1 VAADSTDA
9 LDGKIAWYALAQA
22 EDPIGM
28 HSKEAWQRRYC
39 GLHLRAERFKATYSR
54 AFGTAMPEPSVS
66 APRALFI
73 SGAPP
78 RTETE
83 LCLMKAMTVV
93 GWAPIPVIMMQRD
106 TLKTYYSLLAPREIH
121 EWCDYLPDP
130 AALMERAGT
139 MVASCGSLGALQAL
153 EVNGVRV
160 GGHAIA
166 TARRRERI
174 GTVDFTSKAV
184 RELLISYL
192 AGSMAA
198 AQAAAAIISAT
209 EPNLVF
215 AVDTVYT
222 PKGEIFDT
230 ALAAGIPFIRWFPAH
245 KNNTLMLKRYTNA
258 NRDSD
263 LNSIADSSWQL
274 VKRMRWDESHHREVD
289 DELLKSYTSG
299 EWYGETATQFDRPI
313 VDPDGACAALGI
325 DRAKKLAVVFAH
337 IAWDA
342 SFGRGRDLF
351 SDYEEWLVE
360 TVRAACANTH
370 LQWLI
375 KIHPAHTGKGEIDFY
390 QVEPSEVRILRERIG
405 VLPPHV
411 KVIPADAKISTY
423 ALFPLIDWAL
433 TVRGTA
439 GLEAARLGIP
449 VLTGGTGRYDRKG
462 FTIDSETREEYIGK
476 IARLHEIPRLSP
488 EETEL
493 ANRYAFALFRL
504 RPLPLS
510 TVSLEYD
517 KKYGAEAFYNGVH
530 IRNRTPLSWTAAPDL
545 NAFADWATW
554 SEDEDFLLPPARAQ
568 TVRAQPKPLRRTA
581 LARTRDWFEVGHDLV
596 KRSRDLFATA
606 FSAAER

>member
-1 VAADSTDA
+1 
-9 LDGKIAWYALAQA
+9 
-22 EDPIGM
+22 M
-28 HSKEAWQRRYC
+28 HSKEAWQRRC
-39 GLHLRAERFKATYSR
+39 SALVQRAERFRSTYRS
-54 AFGTAMPEPSVS
+54 AFGTAMPERSAS

-83 LCLMKAMTVV
+83 LCLMKALAVV
-93 GWAPIPVIMMQRD
+93 GWVPIPVIMMQPD
-106 TLKTYYSLLAPREIH
+106 TLKTYYSLLAPRQIFQ
-121 EWCDYLPDP
+121 WQDYLPD
-130 AALMERAGT
+130 LGGLKDRAGT
-139 MVASCGSLGALQAL
+139 IIDSCRSLGALQAL
-153 EVNGVRV
+153 EVDGVRV

-166 TARRRERI
+166 TMRRQERI
-174 GTVDFTSKAV
+174 GTVDFSSKLV
-184 RELLISYL
+184 RELLVTYL
-192 AGSMAA
+192 AQSMAA
-198 AQAAAAIISAT
+198 AKAAAAIISAT
-209 EPNLVF
+209 SPSLVL

-222 PKGEIFDT
+222 PKGQIFDT
-230 ALAAGIPFIRWFPAH
+230 ALSAGIPFVRWFPAH
-245 KNNTLMLKRYTNA
+245 KNNALMLKRYTNA

-263 LNSIADSSWQL
+263 LNSLADSSWQL
-274 VKRMRWDESHHREVD
+274 VKRMRWDKSHHREVD
-289 DELLKSYTSG
+289 EELLKSYSSG

-313 VDPDGACAALGI
+313 VDPDGARAALGI
-325 DRAKKLAVVFAH
+325 DRSKKLAVVFAH

-390 QVEPSEVRILRERIG
+390 QAEPSEVRILRERLG

-411 KVIPADAKISTY
+411 KVMPADAKISTY
-423 ALFPLIDWAL
+423 ALFPLMDSAL

-462 FTIDSETREEYIGK
+462 FTIDSETREEYLGK
-476 IARLHEIPRLSP
+476 IARLHEIPHLSP

-510 TVSLEYD
+510 TVTLEYD

-530 IRNRTPLSWTAAPDL
+530 IRNRTPRSWIAAPDL

-554 SEDEDFLLPPARAQ
+554 SQDEDFLLPPARVQ
-568 TVRAQPKPLRRTA
+568 TVSMSTKKFSGTVFAG
-581 LARTRDWFEVGHDLV
+581 ARNLFEIGYGLV
-596 KRSRDLFATA
+596 ERSRH
-606 FSAAER
+606 R

>member
-1 VAADSTDA
+1 
-9 LDGKIAWYALAQA
+9 
-22 EDPIGM
+22 M
-28 HSKEAWQRRYC
+28 HSKEAWQRRC
-39 GLHLRAERFKATYSR
+39 SALVQRAERFKSTYRS
-54 AFGTAMPEPSVS
+54 AFGTAMPERSAS
-66 APRALFI
+66 APRAVFI

-83 LCLMKAMTVV
+83 LCLMKALAVV
-93 GWAPIPVIMMQRD
+93 GWVPIPVIMMQPD
-106 TLKTYYSLLAPREIH
+106 TLKTYYSMLAPRQILQ
-121 EWCDYLPDP
+121 WQDYLPDFGG
-130 AALMERAGT
+130 LKDRAGT
-139 MVASCGSLGALQAL
+139 IIDSCRSLGALQAL
-153 EVNGVRV
+153 EVDGVRV

-166 TARRRERI
+166 TMRRQERI
-174 GTVDFTSKAV
+174 GTVDFSSKLV
-184 RELLISYL
+184 RELLVTYL
-192 AGSMAA
+192 AQSMAA
-198 AQAAAAIISAT
+198 AKAAAAIISAT
-209 EPNLVF
+209 SPSLVL

-222 PKGEIFDT
+222 PKGQIFDT
-230 ALAAGIPFIRWFPAH
+230 ALSAGIPFVRWFPAH
-245 KNNTLMLKRYTNA
+245 KNNALMLKRYTNA

-263 LNSIADSSWQL
+263 LNSLADSSWQL
-274 VKRMRWDESHHREVD
+274 VKRMRWDKSHHREVD
-289 DELLKSYTSG
+289 EELLKSYSSG

-313 VDPDGACAALGI
+313 VDPDGARAALGI
-325 DRAKKLAVVFAH
+325 DRSKKLAVVFAH

-390 QVEPSEVRILRERIG
+390 QAEPSEVRILRERLG

-411 KVIPADAKISTY
+411 KVMPADAKISTY
-423 ALFPLIDWAL
+423 ALFPLMDSAL

-462 FTIDSETREEYIGK
+462 FTIDSETREEYLGK
-476 IARLHEIPRLSP
+476 IARLHEIPHLSP

-510 TVSLEYD
+510 TVTLEYD

-530 IRNRTPLSWTAAPDL
+530 IRNRTPRSWIAAPDL

-554 SEDEDFLLPPARAQ
+554 SQDEDFLLPPGRVQ
-568 TVRAQPKPLRRTA
+568 TVSTPTTRFSGAV
-581 LARTRDWFEVGHDLV
+581 LAGA
-596 KRSRDLFATA
+596 RDLFEIGYGLV
-606 FSAAER
+606 ERSRHR

>member
-1 VAADSTDA
+1 
-9 LDGKIAWYALAQA
+9 
-22 EDPIGM
+22 M
-28 HSKEAWQRRYC
+28 HSKEAWQRRC
-39 GLHLRAERFKATYSR
+39 SALVQRAERFKSTYRS
-54 AFGTAMPEPSVS
+54 AFGTAMPERSAS
-66 APRALFI
+66 APRAVFI

-83 LCLMKAMTVV
+83 LCLMKALAVV
-93 GWAPIPVIMMQRD
+93 GWVPIPVIMMQPD
-106 TLKTYYSLLAPREIH
+106 TLKTYYSMLAPRQILQ
-121 EWCDYLPDP
+121 WQDYLPDFGG
-130 AALMERAGT
+130 LKDRAGT
-139 MVASCGSLGALQAL
+139 IIDSCRSLGALQAL
-153 EVNGVRV
+153 EVDGVRV

-166 TARRRERI
+166 TMRRQERI
-174 GTVDFTSKAV
+174 GTVDFSSKLV
-184 RELLISYL
+184 RELLVTYL
-192 AGSMAA
+192 AQSMAA
-198 AQAAAAIISAT
+198 AKAAAAIISAT
-209 EPNLVF
+209 SPSLVL

-222 PKGEIFDT
+222 PKGQIFDT
-230 ALAAGIPFIRWFPAH
+230 ALSAGIPFVRWFPAH
-245 KNNTLMLKRYTNA
+245 KNNALMLKRYTNA

-263 LNSIADSSWQL
+263 LNSLADSSWQL
-274 VKRMRWDESHHREVD
+274 VKRMRWDKSHHREVD
-289 DELLKSYTSG
+289 EELLKSYSSG

-313 VDPDGACAALGI
+313 VDPDSARAALGI
-325 DRAKKLAVVFAH
+325 DRSKKLAVVFAH

-390 QVEPSEVRILRERIG
+390 QAEPSEVRILRERLG

-411 KVIPADAKISTY
+411 KVMPADAKISTY
-423 ALFPLIDWAL
+423 ALFPLMDSAL

-462 FTIDSETREEYIGK
+462 FTIDSETREEYLGK
-476 IARLHEIPRLSP
+476 IARLHEIPHLSP

-510 TVSLEYD
+510 TVTLEYD

-530 IRNRTPLSWTAAPDL
+530 IRNRTPRSWIAAPDL

-554 SEDEDFLLPPARAQ
+554 SQDEDFLLPPARVQ
-568 TVRAQPKPLRRTA
+568 TVSTPTKRLSGAV
-581 LARTRDWFEVGHDLV
+581 LAGA
-596 KRSRDLFATA
+596 RDLFEIGYGLV
-606 FSAAER
+606 ERSRHR

>member
-1 VAADSTDA
+1 MP
-9 LDGKIAWYALAQA
+9 G
-22 EDPIGM
+22 ED
-28 HSKEAWQRRYC
+28 AWQRRYSA
-39 GLHLRAERFKATYSR
+39 LEQRAKRFKSTYRR
-54 AFGTAMPEPSVS
+54 AFGAAMPEPGAS

-83 LCLMKAMTVV
+83 LCLMKALAVV
-93 GWAPIPVIMMQRD
+93 GWVPIPVIMMQAD
-106 TLKTYYSLLAPREIH
+106 TLKTYYSLIGSRQIH
-121 EWCDYLPDP
+121 EWSDYLPDP
-130 AALMERAGT
+130 STLMDRAAAA
-139 MVASCGSLGALQAL
+139 VASCASLGALQTL
-153 EVNGVRV
+153 EAGGVRV

-166 TARRRERI
+166 TARRRECI
-174 GTVDFTSKAV
+174 GTVDFSSKAV
-184 RELLISYL
+184 RELLVSYL

-198 AQAAAAIISAT
+198 AQAAAAIVSAT
-209 EPNLVF
+209 SPDLVM

-245 KNNTLMLKRYTNA
+245 KNNTLMLKRYTSG
-258 NRDSD
+258 NRDAD
-263 LNSIADSSWQL
+263 LNSLADSSWRL
-274 VKRMRWDESHHREVD
+274 VKRMRWDESRRREVD
-289 DELLKSYTSG
+289 DELLKSYSSG

-313 VDPDGACAALGI
+313 VDPDGVRAVLGI
-325 DRAKKLAVVFAH
+325 DSSKGLAVVFAH

-390 QVEPSEVRILRERIG
+390 QAEPSEVRILRERIG

-411 KVIPADAKISTY
+411 KVIPADAKLSTY

-449 VLTGGTGRYDRKG
+449 VLTGGTGRYDSRG
-462 FTIDSETREEYIGK
+462 FTIDSETREEYLGK

-488 EETEL
+488 EQTEL

-504 RPLPLS
+504 RPLALS

-517 KKYGAEAFYNGVH
+517 KRYGAEAFYNGVR
-530 IRNRTPLSWTAAPDL
+530 IRNRTLRSWTVAPDL

-554 SEDEDFLLPPARAQ
+554 SEEEDFLLPPAHPVGASTWHKR
-568 TVRAQPKPLRRTA
+568 LRSNV
-581 LARTRDWFEVGHDLV
+581 LAAARGWLDLV
-596 KRSRDLFATA
+596 ASGRHRSSP
-606 FSAAER
+606 SALGMERRQP

>member
-1 VAADSTDA
+1 
-9 LDGKIAWYALAQA
+9 
-22 EDPIGM
+22 M
-28 HSKEAWQRRYC
+28 HSKEAWQRRC
-39 GLHLRAERFKATYSR
+39 SALVQRAERFKSTYRS
-54 AFGTAMPEPSVS
+54 AFGTAMPERSAS
-66 APRALFI
+66 APRAVFI

-83 LCLMKAMTVV
+83 LCLMKALAVV
-93 GWAPIPVIMMQRD
+93 GWVPIPVIMMQPD
-106 TLKTYYSLLAPREIH
+106 TLKTYYSMLAPRQILQ
-121 EWCDYLPDP
+121 WQDYLPDFGG
-130 AALMERAGT
+130 LKDRAGT
-139 MVASCGSLGALQAL
+139 IIDSCRSLGALQAL
-153 EVNGVRV
+153 EVDGVRV

-166 TARRRERI
+166 TMRRQERI
-174 GTVDFTSKAV
+174 GTVDFSSKLV
-184 RELLISYL
+184 RELLVTYL
-192 AGSMAA
+192 AQSMAA
-198 AQAAAAIISAT
+198 AKAAAAIISAT
-209 EPNLVF
+209 SPSLVL

-222 PKGEIFDT
+222 PKGQIFDT
-230 ALAAGIPFIRWFPAH
+230 ALSAGIPFVRWFPAH
-245 KNNTLMLKRYTNA
+245 KNNALMLKRYTNA

-263 LNSIADSSWQL
+263 LNSLADSSWQL
-274 VKRMRWDESHHREVD
+274 VKRMRWDKSHHREVD
-289 DELLKSYTSG
+289 EELLKSYSSG

-313 VDPDGACAALGI
+313 VDPDGARAALGI
-325 DRAKKLAVVFAH
+325 DRSKKLAVVFAH

-390 QVEPSEVRILRERIG
+390 QAEPSEVRILRERLG

-411 KVIPADAKISTY
+411 KVMPADAKISTY
-423 ALFPLIDWAL
+423 ALFPLMDSAL

-462 FTIDSETREEYIGK
+462 FTIDSETREEYLGK
-476 IARLHEIPRLSP
+476 IARLHEIPHLSP

-510 TVSLEYD
+510 TVTLEYD

-530 IRNRTPLSWTAAPDL
+530 IRNRTPRSWIAAPDL

-554 SEDEDFLLPPARAQ
+554 SQDEDFLLPPARVQ
-568 TVRAQPKPLRRTA
+568 TVSTPTKRLSGAV
-581 LARTRDWFEVGHDLV
+581 LAGA
-596 KRSRDLFATA
+596 RDLFEIGYGLV
-606 FSAAER
+606 ERSRHR

>member
-1 VAADSTDA
+1 
-9 LDGKIAWYALAQA
+9 
-22 EDPIGM
+22 M
-28 HSKEAWQRRYC
+28 HSKEAWQRRC
-39 GLHLRAERFKATYSR
+39 SALEQRAARFKSAYRSAFDAT
-54 AFGTAMPEPSVS
+54 MPELS
-66 APRALFI
+66 ASTPRALFI

-83 LCLMKAMTVV
+83 LCLMKALAVV
-93 GWAPIPVIMMQRD
+93 GWLPIPVIMMQPG
-106 TLKTYYSLLAPREIH
+106 TLKTYYSLIVPRQIY
-121 EWCDYLPDP
+121 EWSDYLPDP
-130 AALMERAGT
+130 GTLMDRAEA
-139 MVASCGSLGALQAL
+139 VIASCGSLDALQAL
-153 EVNGVRV
+153 EVDGVRV

-174 GTVDFTSKAV
+174 GTVDFSSKAM
-184 RELLISYL
+184 RELLVSYL

-209 EPNLVF
+209 SPDLVM

-245 KNNTLMLKRYTNA
+245 KNNTLMLKRYTSG
-258 NRDSD
+258 NRDAD
-263 LNSIADSSWQL
+263 LNSLADSSWRL
-274 VKRMRWDESHHREVD
+274 VKRMRWDESHRREVD
-289 DELLKSYTSG
+289 NELLKSYASG

-313 VDPDGACAALGI
+313 VDPDGARAVLGI
-325 DRAKKLAVVFAH
+325 DRSKSLAVVFAH

-360 TVRAACANTH
+360 TVRAACANAH

-390 QVEPSEVRILRERIG
+390 QAEPSEVRILRERIG

-411 KVIPADAKISTY
+411 KVIPADAKVSTY

-449 VLTGGTGRYDRKG
+449 VLTGGSGRYDRRG
-462 FTIDSETREEYIGK
+462 FTIDSETREEYLGK

-488 EETEL
+488 EQTEL

-504 RPLPLS
+504 RPLALS

-517 KKYGAEAFYNGVH
+517 KRYGAEAFYNGVR
-530 IRNRTPLSWTAAPDL
+530 IRNRTLRSWTVAPDL

-554 SEDEDFLLPPARAQ
+554 SEDEDFLLPPAHPVVGASTWHKR
-568 TVRAQPKPLRRTA
+568 LRSNV
-581 LARTRDWFEVGHDLV
+581 LAGARDWLDLV
-596 KRSRDLFATA
+596 ASRRHRSSP
-606 FSAAER
+606 SALGAPAAIAARRRGERCPRPQR

>member
-1 VAADSTDA
+1 
-9 LDGKIAWYALAQA
+9 
-22 EDPIGM
+22 M
-28 HSKEAWQRRYC
+28 HSKEAWQRRC
-39 GLHLRAERFKATYSR
+39 AALEQRAERFKSTYRR
-54 AFGTAMPEPSVS
+54 AFGATMPEPGTSTL
-66 APRALFI
+66 RALFI

-83 LCLMKAMTVV
+83 LCLMKALAVV
-93 GWAPIPVIMMQRD
+93 GWAPIPVIMMQPD
-106 TLKTYYSLLAPREIH
+106 ILKTYYSMIAPHQIH
-121 EWCDYLPDP
+121 EWSDYLPDP
-130 AALMERAGT
+130 GTLMDRAAAAI
-139 MVASCGSLGALQAL
+139 ASCASLGALQAL
-153 EVNGVRV
+153 EVDGVRV

-174 GTVDFTSKAV
+174 GTVDFSSKAV
-184 RELLISYL
+184 RELLVSYL

-198 AQAAAAIISAT
+198 ARAAAAIISAT
-209 EPNLVF
+209 SPNLVL

-230 ALAAGIPFIRWFPAH
+230 ALGAGIPFIRWFPAH

-258 NRDSD
+258 NRASD
-263 LNSIADSSWQL
+263 LNSLADLSWRL
-274 VKRMRWDESHHREVD
+274 VKRMRWDESYRREVD
-289 DELLKSYTSG
+289 DELLKSYSSG

-313 VDPDGACAALGI
+313 VDPDGVRAALGI
-325 DRAKKLAVVFAH
+325 DRSKKLAVVFAH

-351 SDYEEWLVE
+351 DDYEEWLVE
-360 TVRAACANTH
+360 TVRAACANAN

-390 QVEPSEVRILRERIG
+390 QVEPSEVRILGERIG

-411 KVIPADAKISTY
+411 KLIPADAKISTY

-462 FTIDSETREEYIGK
+462 FTIDSETREEYLAK
-476 IARLHEIPRLSP
+476 VARLHEISRLSP
-488 EETEL
+488 EQTEL

-517 KKYGAEAFYNGVH
+517 QKYGAEAFYNGVH
-530 IRNRTPLSWTAAPDL
+530 IRNRTPRSWTAAPDL

-554 SEDEDFLLPPARAQ
+554 SENEDFLLPPAR
-568 TVRAQPKPLRRTA
+568 PLGASTWHKLLRSNVLAAARDWLDFVAGGRHRSSPSA
-581 LARTRDWFEVGHDLV
+581 LAI
-596 KRSRDLFATA
+596 
-606 FSAAER
+606 ERRQP